1 MLGRIKNSIAFR
13 SGGMYE
19 WFCTRLPNP
28 DYKPGPDADFTFL
41 SMTGRT
47 HLEMLNQCLISL
59 HNNWTK
65 RPALILYSDGSLK
78 PEDIQKK
85 LSWWKGSMQ
94 VKSHEDILTWT
105 KKSGSVGL
113 NDFAHKEAVGRK
125 LGCILKE
132 AEKTTILW
140 CDTDILWYKD
150 LPYEPSNLPLIFKT
164 SEDYQSAYDGYLSKE
179 SEALIAK
186 PYINTGMVL
195 LNNSLLDKAELSVY
209 WEKIGNHPNHFTEQ
223 TFLAL
228 ASKLLGGEV
237 WSMTE
242 VACFQSDRFD
252 LKPSFQKQ
260 PWVARHYVGPVR
272 HLFWKDAFFNRTK
285 LL

>member
-85 LSWWKGSMQ
+85 LSWWKGSLQ

-164 SEDYQSAYDGYLSKE
+164 SEDY
-179 SEALIAK
+179 
-186 PYINTGMVL
+186 
-195 LNNSLLDKAELSVY
+195 KAELSVY

-223 TFLAL
+223 TFLAI